1 MKHFQR
7 VRRTVV
13 PTLALLL
20 AVLPVVPAR
29 AASTFDPGDFT
40 VTMTGGSGAGQQRP
54 AMTCT
59 SGGQTLELQAF
70 LSNVAA
76 RWNGQGPAPAASCT
90 SVEVNTFTNAA
101 LEGTVVNKNIGSGTI
116 SQTCDMR
123 RNVTVK
129 FDVTV
134 AAGSPNT
141 VAVGNFASSMDGF
154 QACAW
159 AMRFAD
165 AKSSRLSG
173 TIEQTYGF
181 SSAGAVPC
189 NGSYADLSSRGKVFC
204 VEVQM
209 NAKVWVVGGAGEFA
223 STGGTGT
230 FSSGSLA
237 PIVIPTVTGV
247 TTQSLNPA
255 RMIEIVDLM
264 LPGANSADS
273 ANNLKMTLIKGAKAT
288 VRMVSPAKEGNSRTL
303 GAGADGTGLTK
314 VKVSAAPGAKCGIT
328 AKAGSTSKSVAPAK
342 TDADGM
348 IATAVTSATLK
359 SKLAAK
365 SGAKVVLSVYCAVGS
380 KTVTTNQTV
389 TLGD

>member
-1 MKHFQR
+1 MKMFR
-7 VRRTVV
+7 CSRR
-13 PTLALLL
+13 A
-20 AVLPVVPAR
+20 VVPALVILLLWPSASAG

-59 SGGQTLELQAF
+59 AGGQTMELQSF
-70 LSNVAA
+70 LSNVAS
-76 RWNGQGPAPAASCT
+76 RWNGQGGAPSASCT
-90 SVEVNTFTNAA
+90 STEVNTFTNAA
-101 LEGTVVNKNIGSGTI
+101 LEGEVVNKNVGAGTI

-123 RNVTVK
+123 RSVTVK

-141 VAVGNFASSMDGF
+141 VSVGNFASSMDGF

-159 AMRFAD
+159 AMKFGD

-173 TIEQTYGF
+173 TIEQTFGF
-181 SSAGAVPC
+181 SSTGAVPC
-189 NGSYADLSSRGKVFC
+189 NGSYSDLSARGKVFC

-209 NAKVWVVGGAGEFA
+209 NADVWVVGGSGEFA
-223 STGGTGT
+223 STGGTGK

-237 PIVIPTVTGV
+237 PIVIPTVSGV
-247 TTQSLNPA
+247 TTQSLNEA
-255 RMIEIVDLM
+255 RMLQIVSLV

-273 ANNLKMTLIKGAKAT
+273 ANNLKMTLMKGAKAS
-288 VRMVSPAKEGNSRTL
+288 VRMVSPAKEAGSRTL

-328 AKAGSTSKSVAPAK
+328 AKAGSTSKSVVPAK

-348 IATAVTSATLK
+348 IATSVTSATLK

-365 SGAKVVLSVYCAVGS
+365 SGAKVVLSVYCAVGT

-389 TLGD
+389 TLGN